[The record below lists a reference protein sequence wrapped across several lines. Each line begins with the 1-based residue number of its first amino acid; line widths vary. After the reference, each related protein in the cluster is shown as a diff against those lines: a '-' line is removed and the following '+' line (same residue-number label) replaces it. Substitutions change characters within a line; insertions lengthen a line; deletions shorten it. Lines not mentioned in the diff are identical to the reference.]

1 MLKRL
6 LYTTVFLAIY
16 ASCTAQGLNQS
27 LLIGNFYLEKLEL
40 SQQYDSNLVKIPPL
54 VWTNF
59 DINDLQEYLYINEY
73 MNFKRSVYFRLGMD
87 RTLEGN
93 LSFSRDTIRI
103 NKGILFTID
112 YLVVERIN
120 QNEMVLIEKHK
131 MRQVRRTF
139 KRK

>member
-73 MNFKRSVYFRLGMD
+73 MNFKRSVYFKLGMD

-93 LSFSRDTIRI
+93 LSINRDTIRI